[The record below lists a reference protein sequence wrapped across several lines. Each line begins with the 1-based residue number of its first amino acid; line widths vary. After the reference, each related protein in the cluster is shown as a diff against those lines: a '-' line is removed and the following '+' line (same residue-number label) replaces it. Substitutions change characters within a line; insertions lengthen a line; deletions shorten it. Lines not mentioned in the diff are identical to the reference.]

1 VGLAAAVFGLIDWLA
16 IPSGTRAKAV
26 GMWHGATNVVM
37 VLAKQ
42 LKESVY
48 QDPGVAVTGSSR
60 TRTSGTTRDG
70 ALILKKDPQV
80 GRGRDP
86 RRTIPL
92 TKAQGW
98 VEAANFRDPEID
110 LQTLASVQRTHRGS
124 TTDPR
129 QWSR

>member
-1 VGLAAAVFGLIDWLA
+1 M
-16 IPSGTRAKAV
+16 P
-26 GMWHGATNVVM
+26 
-37 VLAKQ
+37 AKQ
-42 LKESVY
+42 LEWSLN
-48 QDPGVAVTGSSR
+48 QDPRVAVTGSNR

-70 ALILKKDPQV
+70 ALNLKKDPQG

-110 LQTLASVQRTHRGS
+110 LQTLASVRGTHRCS